1 MPGVSSPTAAASAAG
16 LPKAPEGT
24 SQVVPEPP
32 GGGARST
39 VSAAHYVNLD
49 PEAGRWFVLCG
60 YDDPAGVLAA
70 MSLTAP
76 GSAAH
81 SDRHLWSHAAT
92 MVAVVT
98 SIVGGVGA
106 ALAANAAGG
115 GRVPVA
121 ACATVGAVVTV
132 ISASTFGGIS
142 CAAGGPPRK
151 ACSACSPP
159 SQPRLL
165 PWISS
170 APGPVR
176 PTADP

>member
-1 MPGVSSPTAAASAAG
+1 M
-16 LPKAPEGT
+16 
-24 SQVVPEPP
+24 
-32 GGGARST
+32 
-39 VSAAHYVNLD
+39 SAAHYVNLD

-70 MSLTAP
+70 MGLTAP

-81 SDRHLWSHAAT
+81 SHRHLWSHAAT

-132 ISASTFGGIS
+132 ISASTFGWHQLR
-142 CAAGGPPRK
+142 CWRAAEE
-151 ACSACSPP
+151 ACPACSPP

>member
-1 MPGVSSPTAAASAAG
+1 M
-16 LPKAPEGT
+16 
-24 SQVVPEPP
+24 
-32 GGGARST
+32 
-39 VSAAHYVNLD
+39 
-49 PEAGRWFVLCG
+49 LCG

-70 MSLTAP
+70 MGLTAP

-81 SDRHLWSHAAT
+81 SHRHLWSHAAT

-132 ISASTFGGIS
+132 ISASTFGWHQLR
-142 CAAGGPPRK
+142 CWRAAEESVP
-151 ACSACSPP
+151 SLFP
-159 SQPRLL
+159 SQPAPAPCPGSARRRAQSGRQLTPSRPLRASSRRIRGHGGSDQRMASAASVRGCPAHGGRL
-165 PWISS
+165 
-170 APGPVR
+170 PGGSLW
-176 PTADP
+176 